1 MEVEAD
7 APADAAAAVPKKKR
21 SRRKRSK
28 EETEPFRAPLRMTTP
43 VISSSDEDPD
53 DSKTSVKELSTM
65 NDSLPEEFISK
76 FVLVDLTE
84 EDRGEPQPF
93 LKTEVKEEVE
103 IELLGAPTLDPI
115 PSSANLSTAQE
126 QEEERGGES
135 ATAATAGA
143 AEVTAEFDPVP
154 PALINVDAG
163 AVSHAEDLAQIAHPE

>member
-1 MEVEAD
+1 
-7 APADAAAAVPKKKR
+7 
-21 SRRKRSK
+21 
-28 EETEPFRAPLRMTTP
+28 
-43 VISSSDEDPD
+43 
-53 DSKTSVKELSTM
+53 M

-84 EDRGEPQPF
+84 EDRGEPQPW
-93 LKTEVKEEVE
+93 KTEVKEEAE